1 MSKPRIGITKP
12 ISGDWFV
19 YLALSLAV
27 RLGGGRPVI
36 LSERHRRTPSDI
48 DGLLLSGGYDV
59 NPHLYEGRVDPKK
72 RYDNGRD
79 ELEMA
84 WARHCWKNGVPI
96 LAICRGCQL
105 LNVSRGGDILQKI
118 DPDILKTYPTGPLGY
133 VLYRKSIEII
143 ENSRLAKVTGH
154 TVLNVNSLH
163 RQAVRRTGNG
173 LMISARESHGGIQA
187 IEAEDNRFVLGVQ
200 FHPEL
205 LIYRRHMREIFRCFV
220 AASAAHRDAPAQA

>member
-1 MSKPRIGITKP
+1 MTRPRIGITKP
-12 ISGDWFV
+12 VSGDWLVFA
-19 YLALSLAV
+19 ALWLAV
-27 RLGGGRPVI
+27 RLAGGRPTAI
-36 LSERHRRTPSDI
+36 SERHRRSPARI

-59 NPHLYEGRVDPKK
+59 NPHLYEGVADPKK

-84 WARHCWKNGVPI
+84 WARHCWEKQVPI

-118 DPDILKTYPTGPLGY
+118 EPEILKTYPSGPIGY
-133 VLYRKSIEII
+133 AFYRKCIEII
-143 ENSRLAKVTGH
+143 ENSRLAKVTGR

-163 RQAVRRTGNG
+163 RQAVRRTGKG

-187 IEAEDNRFVLGVQ
+187 IEAEDDRFVLGVQ

-205 LIYRRHMREIFRCFV
+205 LIHRAEMRAIFRAFV
-220 AASAAHRDAPAQA
+220 AASASTSH